1 TFCGRGNVNEGYGS
15 ITDVLTVNG
24 KPGSPGT
31 RVVTAPVR
39 GSLSVRLAIAPAGP
53 THPNYALWVWNGPPA
68 ESVDLA
74 YRGTPIG
81 CTINPT
87 PLNPATTSPPFSW
100 LHFGRGAEW
109 CGSSRTL
116 AAPQAP
122 FPLTRARGFGRP
134 ITLTLQGVMQDNGSS
149 NSAGLSV
156 TNAVV
161 LVVG

>member
-39 GSLSVRLAIAPAGP
+39 GSLAISLAAAPAGP

-81 CTINPT
+81 CPINPT
-87 PLNPATTSPPFSW
+87 PLNPGTTSPPFRC
-100 LHFGRGAEW
+100 LHYGLGAEW
-109 CGSSRTL
+109 CGGGPTIG
-116 AAPQAP
+116 APHGPSPPPPARAP
-122 FPLTRARGFGRP
+122 RRP
-134 ITLTLQGVMQDNGSS
+134 RPR
-149 NSAGLSV
+149 
-156 TNAVV
+156 
-161 LVVG
+161 